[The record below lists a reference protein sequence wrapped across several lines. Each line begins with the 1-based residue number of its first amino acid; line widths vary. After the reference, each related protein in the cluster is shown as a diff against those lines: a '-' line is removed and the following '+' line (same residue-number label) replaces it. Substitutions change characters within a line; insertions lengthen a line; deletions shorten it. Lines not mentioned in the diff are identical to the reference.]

1 MWFIFHRE
9 QSHSYGKRAP
19 QTYFTNVWQNQ
30 SDRGGC
36 KFFFLLLLSLRGFE
50 SLSKY
55 VHR

>member
-9 QSHSYGKRAP
+9 QSHSYGKRTPKHILQMSGKITPTEAD
-19 QTYFTNVWQNQ
+19 V
-30 SDRGGC
+30 SS
-36 KFFFLLLLSLRGFE
+36 FLLLLSLRGFE